1 MNNGIVFRLV
11 ICVFLSNSFGLS
23 AISLISNGGF
33 ESGDKSN
40 WALDFDN
47 TNPGKWIVTT
57 FLPQSGS
64 YSLFADNWPKYISQ
78 TFSTNVSKT
87 ELIDFKFWTLTS
99 SSTSDTPILNVRLN
113 FVDGTSQSILNK
125 NILLNTWEQQDILPY
140 IQSANITKLVSGFS
154 ALVYGA
160 SNPYAIDSY
169 YDSFNITASVP
180 EPSAVSLLAVGLG
193 GLGMMRR
200 RRS

>member
-1 MNNGIVFRLV
+1 MNRSILCRLAM
-11 ICVFLSNSFGLS
+11 CVFLSNSLGFS

-40 WALDFDN
+40 WTLDFDN
-47 TNPGKWIVTT
+47 TNPGKWTVTT
-57 FLPQSGS
+57 FLPQSGL
-64 YSLFADNWPKYISQ
+64 YCLFADNWPKYISQ
-78 TFSTNVSKT
+78 TFSSNISKT
-87 ELIDFKFWTLTS
+87 ELVDFKFWTLTS
-99 SSTSDTPILNVRLN
+99 SSPSDTPILNVRLN
-113 FVDGTSQSILNK
+113 FSDGTSQSILSK
-125 NILLNTWEQQDILPY
+125 SILLNTWEQQDILPY
-140 IQSANITKLVSGFS
+140 IQSANITKLISGFS

-180 EPSAVSLLAVGLG
+180 EPSALSLLAVGLS
-193 GLGMMRR
+193 GLAMVRR